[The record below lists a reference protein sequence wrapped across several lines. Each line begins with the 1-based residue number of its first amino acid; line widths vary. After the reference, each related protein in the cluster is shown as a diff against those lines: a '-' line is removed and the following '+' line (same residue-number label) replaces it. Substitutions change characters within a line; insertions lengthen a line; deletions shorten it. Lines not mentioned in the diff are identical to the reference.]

1 MKLLIEVTAR
11 NFVGS
16 SLKDVELS
24 LISALMKNSRN
35 SDRKLARTLGVS
47 QPTVTRLRS
56 RLEKEGYIQEYTML
70 PNLAKLGFE
79 ILAFTFYK
87 LKVPLSAN
95 EITEA
100 RKTIMNRA
108 RISPTAVIMA
118 LGGFGGI
125 DADRIIVSFHKNYSD
140 YVDFLKGVRHIPN
153 VVVAESKSFLVD
165 LKADTHF
172 FPLSFSRLA
181 EYIMGETEDI
191 KKTSQMYPASIR
203 TKHRGHST
211 HGDL

>member
-1 MKLLIEVTAR
+1 MKDAEWRLV
-11 NFVGS
+11 
-16 SLKDVELS
+16 
-24 LISALMKNSRN
+24 SALMKNSRS
-35 SDRKLARTLGVS
+35 SDRKLAKSLGVS

-87 LKVPLSAN
+87 LNVPLSTA
-95 EITEA
+95 EIAEA
-100 RKTIMNRA
+100 RQTIMNRA
-108 RISPTAVIMA
+108 QVSPTAVIMA

-125 DADRIIVSFHKNYSD
+125 DADRVIVSFHKNYSD
-140 YVDFLKGVRHIPN
+140 YVDFLKGVRQVPN
-153 VVVAESKSFLVD
+153 VIIAESKNFLVD

-181 EYIMGETEDI
+181 EYIIGETEHFE
-191 KKTSQMYPASIR
+191 KTTQPNAASIR
-203 TKHRGHST
+203 SKRRSEKSFGGIQAQKHK
-211 HGDL
+211 

>member
-1 MKLLIEVTAR
+1 MKDAEWRLV
-11 NFVGS
+11 
-16 SLKDVELS
+16 
-24 LISALMKNSRN
+24 SALMKNSRS
-35 SDRKLARTLGVS
+35 SDRKLAKSLGVS

-87 LKVPLSAN
+87 LNVPLSTA
-95 EITEA
+95 EIAEA
-100 RKTIMNRA
+100 RQTIMNRA
-108 RISPTAVIMA
+108 QVSPTAVIMA

-125 DADRIIVSFHKNYSD
+125 DADRVIVSFHKNYSD
-140 YVDFLKGVRHIPN
+140 YVDFLKGVRQVPN
-153 VVVAESKSFLVD
+153 VIIAESKNFLVD

-181 EYIMGETEDI
+181 EYIIGETEHFE
-191 KKTSQMYPASIR
+191 KTTQPNAASIR
-203 TKHRGHST
+203 SKRRSEKSFGGMRAQKHK
-211 HGDL
+211 

>member
-1 MKLLIEVTAR
+1 MKDAEWRLV
-11 NFVGS
+11 
-16 SLKDVELS
+16 
-24 LISALMKNSRN
+24 SALMKNSRS
-35 SDRKLARTLGVS
+35 SDRKLARSLGVS

-87 LKVPLSAN
+87 LNVPLSTA
-95 EITEA
+95 EIAEA

-108 RISPTAVIMA
+108 QVSPTAVIMA

-125 DADRIIVSFHKNYSD
+125 DADRVIVSFHKNYSD
-140 YVDFLKGVRHIPN
+140 YVDFLKGVRQVPN
-153 VVVAESKSFLVD
+153 VVIAESKNFLVD

-181 EYIMGETEDI
+181 EYIIGETEHFE
-191 KKTSQMYPASIR
+191 KTTQPNAASIR
-203 TKHRGHST
+203 SKRPSDKSFGDIRAQKHK
-211 HGDL
+211 

>member
-1 MKLLIEVTAR
+1 MKDAEWRLV
-11 NFVGS
+11 
-16 SLKDVELS
+16 
-24 LISALMKNSRN
+24 SALMKNSRS
-35 SDRKLARTLGVS
+35 SDRKLAKSLGVS

-87 LKVPLSAN
+87 LNVPLSTA
-95 EITEA
+95 EIAEA
-100 RKTIMNRA
+100 RQTIMNRA
-108 RISPTAVIMA
+108 QVSPTAVIMA

-125 DADRIIVSFHKNYSD
+125 DADRVIVSFHKNYSD
-140 YVDFLKGVRHIPN
+140 YVDFLKGVRQVPN
-153 VVVAESKSFLVD
+153 VIIAESKNFLVD

-181 EYIMGETEDI
+181 EYIIGETEHFE
-191 KKTSQMYPASIR
+191 KTTQPNAASIR
-203 TKHRGHST
+203 SKRRSEKSFGGIRAQKHK
-211 HGDL
+211 

>member
-1 MKLLIEVTAR
+1 MKEAEWRLV
-11 NFVGS
+11 
-16 SLKDVELS
+16 
-24 LISALMKNSRN
+24 SALMKNSRS
-35 SDRKLARTLGVS
+35 SDRKLAKSLGVS

-87 LKVPLSAN
+87 LNVPLSTA
-95 EITEA
+95 EIAEA
-100 RKTIMNRA
+100 RQTIMNRA
-108 RISPTAVIMA
+108 QISPTAVIMA

-125 DADRIIVSFHKNYSD
+125 DADRVIVSFHKNYSD
-140 YVDFLKGVRHIPN
+140 YVDFLKGVRQVPN
-153 VVVAESKSFLVD
+153 VIIAESKNFLVD

-181 EYIMGETEDI
+181 EYIIGETEHFEKI
-191 KKTSQMYPASIR
+191 TQPNAASIR
-203 TKHRGHST
+203 SKRRSEKSFGGVRAQKHK
-211 HGDL
+211 